1 MFFALCLPVVTT
13 ATSLAIIIVGLR
25 NAPEAYENEQGL
37 QIIHLPSR
45 QQAVSR
51 SSAFSAKHASSHSRY
66 WRRIRAFL
74 HIGGATV
81 PPHKRVSAKA

>member
-1 MFFALCLPVVTT
+1 MFFALCLPVVTA
-13 ATSLAIIIVGLR
+13 ATSLAIIIVALR
-25 NAPEAYENEQGL
+25 RAPEAYENEQGL

-51 SSAFSAKHASSHSRY
+51 SRAFSAKRASSHSRY

-74 HIGGATV
+74 HIGGPTV
-81 PPHKRVSAKA
+81 PPHKPVSAKA